1 MRKYIDTVSEL
12 CEARMMWE
20 SYHEAYVFVEGTSD
34 RRFFSTILGHVPH
47 ISFRALDGW
56 ERVVSVIDLAKKA
69 GFSYTFGIIDK
80 DYHAVIND
88 GCGENEQLAF
98 TDNNDIE
105 MMLVLSSAYD
115 KFLQVC
121 GNEEKISMHQDA
133 RTPVLTAAFPVGILR
148 AISLSQRYCLDFDGI
163 ECKDFV
169 SRDNLYMN
177 TDMLIQKIFH
187 RTQSKGT
194 RIDVSVEDLKSQLE
208 HLQTSAVPIDYCNG
222 HDVLDILC
230 LAMTKLFSSASAN
243 QYTPRNVF
251 DYLLMS
257 YSFDEFK
264 GSKLYAKL
272 NVWLQRFICT

>member
-88 GCGENEQLAF
+88 GFGENEQLAF

-105 MMLVLSSAYD
+105 MMLVLSSA
-115 KFLQVC
+115 
-121 GNEEKISMHQDA
+121 
-133 RTPVLTAAFPVGILR
+133 
-148 AISLSQRYCLDFDGI
+148 
-163 ECKDFV
+163 
-169 SRDNLYMN
+169 
-177 TDMLIQKIFH
+177 
-187 RTQSKGT
+187 
-194 RIDVSVEDLKSQLE
+194 
-208 HLQTSAVPIDYCNG
+208 
-222 HDVLDILC
+222 
-230 LAMTKLFSSASAN
+230 
-243 QYTPRNVF
+243 
-251 DYLLMS
+251 
-257 YSFDEFK
+257 
-264 GSKLYAKL
+264 
-272 NVWLQRFICT
+272 